1 MKAIQLKEYG
11 GPDQLVE
18 VAAPKPQAHVGQV
31 VVRVVATSLNPIDP
45 KRASG
50 SMRQIFPLEFP
61 FIPGSD
67 LSGVID
73 SIGDGVSGFQLGD
86 EVYGGAVRG
95 GSYAEFVAVEADK
108 VALKPRNLTHIE
120 AASLAAVAQTAV
132 QALDR
137 AGLEKGQTILI
148 QGAGGAVGSVAVQLA
163 HLRGARIIASA
174 SAASA
179 DRLRSYGADEVVDY
193 RTTPFETVAKDVDVV
208 LDTVGGEVQQRS
220 YSVLKP
226 GGVLIAISQP
236 PSQQEAD
243 KHQVR
248 ASFFPTNISGAN
260 LVPLTALIDA
270 GQIKPCVGRTYPLSE
285 AAKAWRDS
293 STDHVQGK
301 IVLTTGA

>member
-18 VAAPKPQAHVGQV
+18 VTVPKPQAHAGQV
-31 VVRVVATSLNPIDP
+31 VVRVIATSLNPIDP

-73 SIGDGVSGFQLGD
+73 SVGDGVSGFQAGD
-86 EVYGGAVRG
+86 EVYGGAVQG

-108 VALKPRNLTHIE
+108 VALKPRILTHIE
-120 AASLAAVAQTAV
+120 AASLATVAQTAV

-163 HLRGARIIASA
+163 HLRGAHIIASA

-179 DRLRSYGADEVVDY
+179 ARLWSYGANEVVDY
-193 RTTPFETVAKDVDVV
+193 RVKPFEVVAKDVDVV
-208 LDTVGGEVQQRS
+208 LDTVGGEVQLRS
-220 YSVLKP
+220 YRVLKP
-226 GGVLIAISQP
+226 GGVLIAISQT
-236 PSQQEAD
+236 PSQQEAE
-243 KHQVR
+243 KHQAR
-248 ASFFPTNISGAN
+248 ASFFVTDIAGAN
-260 LVPLTALIDA
+260 LRALTGLIEA
-270 GQIKPCVGRTYPLSE
+270 GQIRPSVGRTYPLSD
-285 AAKAWRDS
+285 AATAWRDS
-293 STDHVQGK
+293 SSDHVQGK